1 MKFGIEIT
9 NFFIYYIVNKLN
21 SLINIDSDI
30 LFKQIENSE
39 NRLNYYLEDMY
50 YNSKKCINSLLN
62 GQYLDLNY
70 SSLSPMKLIEKLDDN
85 STNTNIIYNI
95 IVKLIYPNIE
105 SDSVYVLS
113 NLKENIIL
121 NINKTGTL
129 FTLPILNG
137 FIMQLW
143 RLGIPYNTDVYLE
156 DVDDLLC
163 IYNYSSRS
171 VLQRLVKDTNKHTN
185 KNTNVKSSSNLL
197 DDRNDG
203 NDRIECVNDIGNAEL
218 VNNFKKLM
226 GKVKKRN
233 PELEHLFQKYNDY
246 CKPSRINTDEL
257 VMLDEKVRLQTILD
271 SEIYLLNL
279 FKIVYIWSNILGY
292 VFQVSDD
299 LLDEKQDQ
307 QKGKPN
313 ICSIIGFSNG
323 LKLLK
328 NSNQWLKQTL
338 EIINKNIKKLSNN
351 EDLEKKQVRINID
364 GCIEIIDMIN
374 ARIKCHEV

>member
-1 MKFGIEIT
+1 LEFS
-9 NFFIYYIVNKLN
+9 N
-21 SLINIDSDI
+21 DSD
-30 LFKQIENSE
+30 QIDGE
-39 NRLNYYLEDMY
+39 
-50 YNSKKCINSLLN
+50 
-62 GQYLDLNY
+62 
-70 SSLSPMKLIEKLDDN
+70 
-85 STNTNIIYNI
+85 
-95 IVKLIYPNIE
+95 
-105 SDSVYVLS
+105 
-113 NLKENIIL
+113 
-121 NINKTGTL
+121 INK
-129 FTLPILNG
+129 
-137 FIMQLW
+137 
-143 RLGIPYNTDVYLE
+143 
-156 DVDDLLC
+156 
-163 IYNYSSRS
+163 
-171 VLQRLVKDTNKHTN
+171 
-185 KNTNVKSSSNLL
+185 
-197 DDRNDG
+197 
-203 NDRIECVNDIGNAEL
+203 
-218 VNNFKKLM
+218 
-226 GKVKKRN
+226 
-233 PELEHLFQKYNDY
+233 
-246 CKPSRINTDEL
+246 INTDEL

-338 EIINKNIKKLSNN
+338 EIINKNIKKLFNN